1 LYFITCK
8 SKIRA
13 GFAIKHPMSSNN
25 IILIGPM
32 GSGKSTIGQL
42 LANRLH
48 RQFFD
53 SDYYIEEKTGVD
65 IPCIFDVEGEEGF
78 RLRETKAI
86 KELTERPNLVLA
98 TGGGSVTRPENRELL
113 KTSGF
118 IIFLDTSVNQQ
129 MERLKHDKKRPL
141 LRTENPRERLEKLLN
156 ERKPLYMELA
166 DLRIQ
171 TDRKYARRVAN
182 EIIPKLPDYLKQS

>member
-1 LYFITCK
+1 
-8 SKIRA
+8 
-13 GFAIKHPMSSNN
+13 MSSNN

-48 RQFFD
+48 REFYD

-78 RLRETKAI
+78 RLRETRAI
-86 KELTERPNLVLA
+86 KELTEKQNLVIA
-98 TGGGSVTRPENRELL
+98 TGGGSVTRAENREIL
-113 KTSGF
+113 KSAGF

-156 ERKPLYMELA
+156 ERKPLYIELA

-171 TDRKYARRVAN
+171 TDRKYARHICIDVLFYKITLIINHPVAGR
-182 EIIPKLPDYLKQS
+182 P